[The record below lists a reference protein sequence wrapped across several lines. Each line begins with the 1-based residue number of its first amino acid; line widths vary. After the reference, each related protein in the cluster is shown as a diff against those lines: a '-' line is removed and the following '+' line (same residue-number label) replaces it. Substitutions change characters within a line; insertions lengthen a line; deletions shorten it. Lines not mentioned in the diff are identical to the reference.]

1 MLPVCFH
8 LWDVSPPQTG
18 SNWEMRLLSPLDLQR
33 FPEGMHGPPLLG
45 GSLRLGMCLL
55 RAGLLCKNLLVS
67 DRAEQNS
74 QNRTLRCDKTLQQT
88 FIEVYLG
95 TSVTKHVIGFISLNR
110 DSNTKRLLW
119 YSLFDRWEIKAGMI
133 GKNQVQGEPWVKV
146 TWWSWGP
153 FWRL

>member
-8 LWDVSPPQTG
+8 LWDVSPLQTG

-33 FPEGMHGPPLLG
+33 FPEGMHSPPLLG

-110 DSNTKRLLW
+110 DSNTKRLL
-119 YSLFDRWEIKAGMI
+119 
-133 GKNQVQGEPWVKV
+133 
-146 TWWSWGP
+146 
-153 FWRL
+153 

>member
-1 MLPVCFH
+1 
-8 LWDVSPPQTG
+8 
-18 SNWEMRLLSPLDLQR
+18 MRLLSPLDLQR

-74 QNRTLRCDKTLQQT
+74 QNRTLRRDKTLQQT

-110 DSNTKRLLW
+110 DSNTKRLL
-119 YSLFDRWEIKAGMI
+119 
-133 GKNQVQGEPWVKV
+133 
-146 TWWSWGP
+146 
-153 FWRL
+153 